1 MPTIA
6 DLLCQTRLD
15 RRESELLLGFVL
27 KKDRTFVLAHKTDA
41 IDTRSAK
48 RFMALIKRRRKHE
61 PIAYLT
67 GSQPFFGRDFLVN
80 KHTLIPRP
88 ETEILV
94 DLVKRHLSRDEVLGT
109 RYLVVDVG
117 TGSGCLA
124 VTLAL
129 EYPLASVIASDT
141 SDDALKV
148 ARKNARRLGAK
159 VKFVKE
165 SLLGPKLLRL
175 TTPSRLRVEP
185 PLLQV
190 RRGSVAESLCRSEV
204 PSCCRRGN
212 EGVVF
217 VANLPYLP
225 LSDKKTMMPDVAK
238 YEPSKALFAGHDGSS
253 LIVKL
258 LKQIRTW
265 NLEFGIMNLDHKPY
279 DIPYSK
285 FHIPYSIF
293 LEIDPRQT
301 KKLTA
306 VAHQL
311 FPKHTVNVKLDLCG
325 RERFLLIF
333 PSSSRVAR
341 H

>member
-1 MPTIA
+1 MSTLF
-6 DLLCQTRLD
+6 DLLKRAGID
-15 RRESELLLGFVL
+15 ARESELLLAFVL
-27 KKDRTFVLAHKTDA
+27 KKDRSYVLAHKTDA
-41 IDTRSAK
+41 VDARAAK
-48 RFMALIKRRRKHE
+48 RFMALIERRRKHE

-67 GSQPFFGRDFLVN
+67 GSQPFCGRDFLVN

-109 RYLVVDVG
+109 RYAIVDVG

-129 EYPLASVIASDT
+129 ECLHATVIASDI
-141 SDDALKV
+141 SDAALRI
-148 ARKNARRLGAK
+148 ARKNARRLAAK
-159 VKFVKE
+159 IKFVKDN
-165 SLLGPKLLRL
+165 LLGSKLRNCLTHPFPSLKLREGC
-175 TTPSRLRVEP
+175 R
-185 PLLQV
+185 
-190 RRGSVAESLCRSEV
+190 RRGELC
-204 PSCCRRGN
+204 
-212 EGVVF
+212 F

-225 LSDKKTMMPDVAK
+225 SADKKTMMPDVAK
-238 YEPSKALFAGHDGSS
+238 YEPSKALFAGDDGSS

-258 LKQIRTW
+258 MKQIRTW

-306 VAHQL
+306 LARQL
-311 FPKHTVNVKLDLCG
+311 FPSHKISIERDLCG
-325 RERFLLIF
+325 RERFLTIL
-333 PSSSRVAR
+333 AA
-341 H
+341 